1 MAASIEVVLEPRN
14 QDIGVPVRRL
24 LPQRGHR
31 ACGPFVFFDHMGP
44 VEIEPG
50 RGLDVRP
57 HPHIG
62 LATVT
67 YLFDGAF
74 MHRDSLGTVQRI
86 EPGDVNWMSAG
97 KGITHSERSP
107 DDLRQSGGKVH
118 GIQTWI
124 ALPAEDEQ
132 TEPWFRHYPAAD
144 IPLLTRDGATLHVIA
159 GDAFGVRSPVET
171 ASRTLYV
178 AVCLGADASLTVPAE
193 HVERGIYLIDG
204 ELAIDGTSLGT
215 HHVALLVRDAAVELR
230 AGPQGARLMLFGGDP
245 LDGPRYI
252 DWNFVSS
259 RHDLIDSAKLAWRAQ
274 DFPKVPGETE
284 WIPLPD

>member
-1 MAASIEVVLEPRN
+1 MAASIEVVLEPRD

-24 LPQRGHR
+24 IPQRGHR

-44 VEIEPG
+44 VDLEPG

-107 DDLRQSGGKVH
+107 DDLRQAGGKVH
-118 GIQTWI
+118 GIQTWV
-124 ALPAEDEQ
+124 ALPVDDEQ

-178 AVCLGADASLTVPAE
+178 AICLAAGASLIVPPE

-204 ELAIDGTSLGT
+204 ELAIDGTSLAA
-215 HHVALLVRDAAVELR
+215 HRVALLVRDTTVELR
-230 AGPQGARLMLFGGDP
+230 AGPAGARLMLFGGDP
-245 LDGPRYI
+245 LDGPRHI

-259 RHDLIDSAKLAWRAQ
+259 RHDLIDAAKLAWRAQ

-284 WIPLPD
+284 WIPLPG

>member
-1 MAASIEVVLEPRN
+1 MAASIEVVLEPRD

-24 LPQRGHR
+24 IPQRGHR

-44 VEIEPG
+44 VDLEPG

-107 DDLRQSGGKVH
+107 DDLRGSGGTVH
-118 GIQTWI
+118 GIQTWV
-124 ALPAEDEQ
+124 ALPVENEQ

-144 IPLLTRDGATLHVIA
+144 IPMLNRDGATLHVIA

-178 AVCLGADASLTVPAE
+178 AATLNAGASLSVPPD
-193 HVERGIYLIDG
+193 HVDRGVYLVDG
-204 ELAIDGTSLGT
+204 ELTIDGTALAA
-215 HHVALLVRDAAVELR
+215 HRVALLVRDTTVELQ
-230 AGPQGARLMLFGGDP
+230 AGPAGARLMLFGGDP
-245 LDGPRYI
+245 LDGVRYI

-259 RHDLIDSAKLAWRAQ
+259 RHELIDAAKRAWRAQ
-274 DFPKVPGETE
+274 EFPKVPGETE
-284 WIPLPD
+284 WIPLPG

>member
-1 MAASIEVVLEPRN
+1 MSAAIEVVLEPRN

-31 ACGPFVFFDHMGP
+31 QCGPFVFFDHMGP
-44 VEIEPG
+44 VDMAPG
-50 RGLDVRP
+50 QGIDVRP

-86 EPGDVNWMSAG
+86 EPGAVNWMSAG
-97 KGITHSERSP
+97 NGIVHSERSP
-107 DDLRQSGGKVH
+107 DDLRASGAVLH
-118 GIQTWI
+118 GIQTWV
-124 ALPAEDEQ
+124 ALPQADEQ
-132 TEPWFRHYPAAD
+132 GAPWFRHYPAAD
-144 IPLLTRDGATLHVIA
+144 IPTVEREGVSLHVIA
-159 GDAFGVRSPVET
+159 GDAFGARSPVQT

-178 AVCLGADASLTVPAE
+178 CATFEPGTSLAVTPE
-193 HVERGIYLIDG
+193 HIERGIYLVDG
-204 ELAIDGTSLGT
+204 EIAIDAEPLAL
-215 HHVALLVRDAAVELR
+215 HHVALLARDATVVLS
-230 AGPQGARLMLFGGDP
+230 AGPAGARVMLFGGDP

-259 RHDLIDSAKLAWRAQ
+259 QRERIEAAKEGWRNQ
-274 DFPKVPGETE
+274 TFPTVPGETE
-284 WIPLPD
+284 WIPLPG

>member
-1 MAASIEVVLEPRN
+1 MAASIEAVLEPRS

-24 LPQRGHR
+24 IPQRGHR

-44 VEIEPG
+44 VELGPG
-50 RGLDVRP
+50 KGLDVRP

-97 KGITHSERSP
+97 HGITHSERSP
-107 DDLRQSGGKVH
+107 DDLRAAGARMH
-118 GIQTWI
+118 GIQTWV
-124 ALPAEDEQ
+124 ALPAADEQ

-144 IPLLTRDGATLHVIA
+144 IPSIECDGVILHVIA
-159 GDAFGVRSPVET
+159 GDGFGIRSPVET
-171 ASRTLYV
+171 AARTLYV
-178 AVCLGADASLTVPAE
+178 AAYLAAGASLSVPPE
-193 HVERGIYLIDG
+193 HVERGVYLIDG
-204 ELAIDGTSLGT
+204 DLTIDGTPLVL
-215 HHVALLVRDAAVELR
+215 HHAALLVRGAAVELR
-230 AGPQGARLMLFGGDP
+230 AGADGARVMLFGGDP
-245 LDGPRYI
+245 LDGPRLI

-259 RHDLIDSAKLAWRAQ
+259 RRELIDAAKADWRAQ
-274 DFPKVPGETE
+274 AFPKVPGETE

>member
-1 MAASIEVVLEPRN
+1 MAASIEVVLEPRD

-24 LPQRGHR
+24 IPQRGHR

-44 VEIEPG
+44 VDLEPG

-107 DDLRQSGGKVH
+107 DDLRASGGRVH
-118 GIQTWI
+118 GIQTWV
-124 ALPAEDEQ
+124 ALPVENEQ

-144 IPLLTRDGATLHVIA
+144 IPMLNRDGATLHVIA

-178 AVCLGADASLTVPAE
+178 AVTLEAGASLSVPPD
-193 HVERGIYLIDG
+193 HVDRGIYLVDG
-204 ELAIDGTSLGT
+204 ELTIDGTTLAA
-215 HHVALLVRDAAVELR
+215 HRVALLVHDTTVELR
-230 AGPQGARLMLFGGDP
+230 GGPAGARLMLFGGDP
-245 LDGPRYI
+245 LEGARYI

-259 RHDLIDSAKLAWRAQ
+259 RHELIDAAKQAWRAQ
-274 DFPKVPGETE
+274 EFPKVPGETE
-284 WIPLPD
+284 WIPLPG